1 MNMDTITGP
10 MGSLRVQVLRLS
22 ALVAAQ
28 SRHAGEVALR
38 GSASALTRT
47 AQRLDTLADRI
58 ADAPATEARDERTAS
73 GDPHAEAV
81 KAEAVKAEE
90 VKAEEVIARETIAEP
105 ANAEPTPVDVADASP
120 SAILTDASAQVSKP
134 EHGASTPEA
143 APYES
148 KKKHRQER
156 RRR

>member
-81 KAEAVKAEE
+81 KAEE

>member
-1 MNMDTITGP
+1 MNMDAITGP

-22 ALVAAQ
+22 ALVATQ

-47 AQRLDTLADRI
+47 AQRLDTLADRL
-58 ADAPATEARDERTAS
+58 ADAPAVAADA
-73 GDPHAEAV
+73 HAEVVVADDVKVEDAIAVDV
-81 KAEAVKAEE
+81 KADEVAVDVKADDVKVEAVVEAAASEPLAE
-90 VKAEEVIARETIAEP
+90 ASS
-105 ANAEPTPVDVADASP
+105 PVA
-120 SAILTDASAQVSKP
+120 KP

-143 APYES
+143 SPYAS

>member
-1 MNMDTITGP
+1 MNMDAVTGP
-10 MGSLRVQVLRLS
+10 MGSLRAQVLRLS

-58 ADAPATEARDERTAS
+58 SDAPATEARDEGTAS
-73 GDPHAEAV
+73 ADPHAEAV
-81 KAEAVKAEE
+81 KAEAVKAE
-90 VKAEEVIARETIAEP
+90 AVIAGETIAEP
-105 ANAEPTPVDVADASP
+105 ANAEPTPADVADASP
-120 SAILTDASAQVSKP
+120 STTPTDASAQVSKP

-143 APYES
+143 APNES